1 MLAALVDQPFDDEN
15 WIFEI
20 KWDGYRAIAELDNGK
35 VNLYSRNNNSF
46 NQKYKPIVSAL
57 ESIDTDMVLDGEIVV
72 LDEEGRSDFHSLQ
85 NFGKSGKGRLI
96 YYVFDLL
103 YFDGRDLRGL
113 SLYER
118 KQILKNILP
127 DIPAVRYNDHII
139 KDGTVFYKLAGE
151 KQLEGIIAK
160 NINSKYQSNK
170 RSKDW
175 LKIKLKKR
183 QEAVIGGYTK
193 PKGSRNYFG
202 ALVLGVY
209 NDNNELEYIGH
220 AKLVNNKLPGIT
232 SVERSPSKRKHK
244 VYLDYLQNRKGQTL
258 AAPYSVRP
266 RPGAPVATPLE
277 WSEVK
282 TGLKPSDYHIKN
294 IFRRLGQKG
303 DIFQKILADG
313 IDIQKCLENLRD

>member
-1 MLAALVDQPFDDEN
+1 MLAVLVDQPFDDEN

-20 KWDGYRAIAELDNGK
+20 KWDGYRAIAELNNGK

-103 YFDGRDLRGL
+103 YFDGRDIRGL

-139 KDGTVFYKLAGE
+139 KDGRVFYKLAGE

-175 LKIKLKKR
+175 LKLKLKKR

-209 NDNNELEYIGH
+209 NNNNELEYIGH
-220 AKLVNNKLPGIT
+220 AGGGFTEADLKTIYGRMKSLEQRKSPFINKPKT
-232 SVERSPSKRKHK
+232 
-244 VYLDYLQNRKGQTL
+244 N
-258 AAPYSVRP
+258 
-266 RPGAPVATPLE
+266 TPAV
-277 WSEVK
+277 W
-282 TGLKPSDYHIKN
+282 LKPELLCEVEFSEWTDEGMMRQPVFMGLREDKKPGNVYREMPDK
-294 IFRRLGQKG
+294 KG
-303 DIFQKILADG
+303 MSPK
-313 IDIQKCLENLRD
+313 R